1 MKKIRNTFKKTVY
14 LLKEAFKEFINN
26 NNMKLSAALSYYTI
40 FSLPPLLIII
50 ISLCGFVFGAQAA
63 RGEIF
68 GQINGLVGNTAA
80 LQIQET
86 IKNVKLSTSNTFFTI
101 IGVIVLLVGASGVF
115 SEIQGS
121 INYIWGINTKPK

>member
-26 NNMKLSAALSYYTI
+26 NTLKLSVALSYYTI

-50 ISLCGFVFGAQAA
+50 ISLCGFVFGAQAV

-86 IKNVKLSTSNTFFTI
+86 MINRLTSFSMIGSVRFFI
-101 IGVIVLLVGASGVF
+101 SGF
-115 SEIQGS
+115 NCKC
-121 INYIWGINTKPK
+121 INGWAE